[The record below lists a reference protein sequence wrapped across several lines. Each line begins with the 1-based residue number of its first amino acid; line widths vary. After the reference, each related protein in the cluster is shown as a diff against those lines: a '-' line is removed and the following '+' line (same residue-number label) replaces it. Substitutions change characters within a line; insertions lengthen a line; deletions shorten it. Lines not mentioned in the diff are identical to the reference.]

1 MKYAQQLLSL
11 RWPLACLLSLGLLL
25 GCWQQAAAPGLAEY
39 AALRREE
46 QQQLQELE
54 RLKSL
59 AADQAGYEA
68 GIARQA
74 AELAALKSRLRA
86 SGDINAV
93 QNTVQRLAADS
104 GVQLLEISASGA
116 VNAADGVQRQNKLH
130 RLQVQAE
137 GDYYAVLRWLRQ
149 LERQGTAVDELRL
162 QSEGTGGRVR
172 TGLLFKVYGAGE
184 LPDGV

>member
-1 MKYAQQLLSL
+1 MKYAQQLWSI
-11 RWPLACLLSLGLLL
+11 RWPLAYLLSLGLLL
-25 GCWQQAAAPGLAEY
+25 GLWQQAVEPGLAEY
-39 AALRREE
+39 AALQRETE
-46 QQQLQELE
+46 QQRQELE

-59 AADQAGYEA
+59 AADQDGYEA

-74 AELAALKSRLRA
+74 AELAALKSRLQA
-86 SGDINAV
+86 AGDINAV
-93 QNTVQRLAADS
+93 QNAVQRLAVDS
-104 GVQLLEISASGA
+104 GVQLLEISASAA

-162 QSEGTGGRVR
+162 QGEGSAGRVR
-172 TGLLFKVYGAGE
+172 AGLMLKVYGAGE

>member
-1 MKYAQQLLSL
+1 MKYAQQLWSL

-25 GCWQQAAAPGLAEY
+25 GCWQQAAEPGLAEY

-46 QQQLQELE
+46 QQQRQELE
-54 RLKSL
+54 RLKFL

-74 AELAALKSRLRA
+74 AELAALKSRMQA
-86 SGDINAV
+86 TGDINAV
-93 QNTVQRLAADS
+93 QDAVQRLAMDS
-104 GVQLLEISASGA
+104 GVQLLEISASA
-116 VNAADGVQRQNKLH
+116 AANTADGVQRPNRLH

-162 QSEGTGGRVR
+162 QGEGDGGRVR
-172 TGLLFKVYGAGE
+172 AGLLLKVYGAGE

>member
-1 MKYAQQLLSL
+1 MKHAQQLLSL

-25 GCWQQAAAPGLAEY
+25 GCWQQAAEPGLAEY

-46 QQQLQELE
+46 QQQRQELE

-74 AELAALKSRLRA
+74 AELASLKNRLRA
-86 SGDINAV
+86 AGDINAV
-93 QNTVQRLAADS
+93 QNIVQRLAVSS
-104 GVQLLEISASGA
+104 GVQLLEISASS
-116 VNAADGVQRQNKLH
+116 ADGVQRQNKLH

-162 QSEGTGGRVR
+162 QGEGTDGRVR
-172 TGLLFKVYGAGE
+172 AGLSLKIYGAGE
-184 LPDGV
+184 LPDGI